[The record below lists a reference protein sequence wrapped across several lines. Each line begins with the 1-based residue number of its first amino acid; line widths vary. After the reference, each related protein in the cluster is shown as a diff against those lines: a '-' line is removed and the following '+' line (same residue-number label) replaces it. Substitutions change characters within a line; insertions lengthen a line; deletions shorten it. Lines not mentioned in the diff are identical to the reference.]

1 MNKIKYSINN
11 SIKLIYFFYN
21 IIIVIKEEDYGKF
34 Y

>member
-1 MNKIKYSINN
+1 MNKINN